1 MPPDTTVPPAIE
13 AGARL
18 FDTAAASPPAIEA
31 GARLF
36 DTAAASEWLAERGIR
51 RSPQT
56 LRKLRCLGG
65 GPRFRLLN
73 RRPYYTEAD
82 LAQWIADRLSA
93 PLGSTSEADPAGR
106 RRSPKAGSEPA
117 TTGA

>member
-1 MPPDTTVPPAIE
+1 MLPDTTVSPAIE

-18 FDTAAASPPAIEA
+18 FDTVAAS
-31 GARLF
+31 R
-36 DTAAASEWLAERGIR
+36 WLAERGIR
-51 RSPQT
+51 RTPQT

-82 LAQWIADRLSA
+82 LARWIADRLSA
-93 PLGSTSEADPAGR
+93 PLGSTSEADPTGR
-106 RRSPKAGSEPA
+106 RRAKAGREPA